1 MTAAVNGHQL
11 PELGQNGAVGQRQRS
26 PDSGAERRFDA
37 VIFDLGGV
45 MTEPLFRNR
54 HDVDPAYLNLVAFFL
69 NEFRDHYHLT
79 TGAHDLHL
87 LETGKISDDEFFDRM
102 CERYAA
108 AGNEPIDA
116 RTAQKVIFGRGMV
129 ASSAMADAVRQV
141 RDAGYRTA
149 LLTNISRGGEALW
162 RELIPVEDLF
172 DVVVDSS
179 RVGLRKPDPRIYEL
193 TCARLDVS
201 PDRCLFI
208 DDLECNVDAAKAV
221 GMDSI
226 QCLDPVETADLVVGM
241 LLGHPAAEEV
251 ETSA

>member
-1 MTAAVNGHQL
+1 MQAPSARV
-11 PELGQNGAVGQRQRS
+11 
-26 PDSGAERRFDA
+26 ERRFDA

-54 HDVDPAYLNLVAFFL
+54 HDIDPAYLGLVAFFL

-87 LETGKISDDEFFDRM
+87 LETGQISDDEFFDRM
-102 CERYAA
+102 CARYAN
-108 AGNEPIDA
+108 AGNEAIDP

-149 LLTNISRGGEALW
+149 LLTNISRDGEALW
-162 RELIPVEDLF
+162 RELIPVEELF

-179 RVGLRKPDPRIYEL
+179 RVGLRKPDPRIYQL
-193 TCARLDVS
+193 TCERLGVS

-208 DDLECNVDAAKAV
+208 DDLECNVDAARSLGIDA
-221 GMDSI
+221 I
-226 QCLDPVETADLVVGM
+226 QCLDPVETADHVVQL
-241 LLGHPAAEEV
+241 LLGRPAAEEV